1 MRKLKNY
8 PVEKIILNDIKI
20 AFRKMGS
27 GPPLLLLH
35 GYPQNMFM
43 WHLVAGE
50 LSDHFTLVLAD
61 LRGYGDSDK
70 PKSDETHSLY
80 SKKNM
85 AKDMHLLMEQ
95 LGYNYYSVIGHDRG
109 GRVAH
114 RMARDY
120 HDNIEKIS
128 VLDIAPTIS
137 MYKKTNFEFAKAY
150 YHWFFLIQ
158 PHPLPEQLISKDPE
172 FYLRH
177 KMNSWGRK
185 EDFHSIEAMKEY
197 IRCFCNSDAIHST
210 CEDYR
215 ASSTIDLTH
224 DEEDKTKLQMP
235 LQAIWGK
242 EGFVGKNYNVISE
255 WRKVAQNV
263 NGAEVPGGHYV
274 VEESPMEFL
283 KIILPFLKN

>member
-1 MRKLKNY
+1 
-8 PVEKIILNDIKI
+8 
-20 AFRKMGS
+20 
-27 GPPLLLLH
+27 
-35 GYPQNMFM
+35 MF
-43 WHLVAGE
+43 
-50 LSDHFTLVLAD
+50 
-61 LRGYGDSDK
+61 Y
-70 PKSDETHSLY
+70 
-80 SKKNM
+80 
-85 AKDMHLLMEQ
+85 
-95 LGYNYYSVIGHDRG
+95 
-109 GRVAH
+109 
-114 RMARDY
+114 
-120 HDNIEKIS
+120 
-128 VLDIAPTIS
+128 
-137 MYKKTNFEFAKAY
+137 
-150 YHWFFLIQ
+150 
-158 PHPLPEQLISKDPE
+158 PLPEQLISKDPE

-185 EDFHSIEAMKEY
+185 EDFHSSEAMKEY

-274 VEESPMEFL
+274 VKGITNGIFKNNLTFFKKLGVSYEKFTYAREDH
-283 KIILPFLKN
+283 PFLHLMAWQALHNLYQRKLH

>member
-85 AKDMHLLMEQ
+85 AK
-95 LGYNYYSVIGHDRG
+95 
-109 GRVAH
+109 
-114 RMARDY
+114 
-120 HDNIEKIS
+120 
-128 VLDIAPTIS
+128 
-137 MYKKTNFEFAKAY
+137 
-150 YHWFFLIQ
+150 
-158 PHPLPEQLISKDPE
+158 
-172 FYLRH
+172 
-177 KMNSWGRK
+177 
-185 EDFHSIEAMKEY
+185 EA
-197 IRCFCNSDAIHST
+197 S
-210 CEDYR
+210 
-215 ASSTIDLTH
+215 
-224 DEEDKTKLQMP
+224 
-235 LQAIWGK
+235 
-242 EGFVGKNYNVISE
+242 
-255 WRKVAQNV
+255 
-263 NGAEVPGGHYV
+263 
-274 VEESPMEFL
+274 
-283 KIILPFLKN
+283 